1 LLLNKLIYALPGR
14 FNKVIYRAILSYYS
28 QTRSINFRGLSL
40 TLLPSV
46 FHPKL
51 YLTTETLLDYLL
63 TLDMAGKAVLELGCG
78 SGAISLYLAKHRDIE
93 MHASDINPH
102 AISGLMENATNLQV
116 KVDTYQSDLFDDIPD
131 IQLDTVIINPP
142 FFDNVI
148 ESVDQY
154 AFNTGDDFQYF
165 KKLNSQLLSRKEQL
179 GVIYMILTDKCNLD
193 KILSHFD
200 ESHYEITV
208 VKDIKSLGEI
218 HFIYRI
224 ILL

>member
-1 LLLNKLIYALPGR
+1 
-14 FNKVIYRAILSYYS
+14 
-28 QTRSINFRGLSL
+28 
-40 TLLPSV
+40 
-46 FHPKL
+46 
-51 YLTTETLLDYLL
+51 
-63 TLDMAGKAVLELGCG
+63 
-78 SGAISLYLAKHRDIE
+78 
-93 MHASDINPH
+93 
-102 AISGLMENATNLQV
+102 MENATNLQV